1 MKKPFV
7 FSQRS
12 KNSLEGI
19 NPILVKVLY
28 RALEITTADFAV
40 IEGVR
45 SKIEQ
50 QKNVAKGVSQT
61 PNSRHLE
68 ECTIDSICIGNA
80 VDILPTAMK
89 PGMNWNLNAALFDPV
104 LLAIKQAGDEL
115 GVKLRFG
122 KNWTHDP
129 SLPVKTKFPDY
140 PHVEI
145 PR

>member
-12 KNSLEGI
+12 KNNLVGVD
-19 NPILVKVLY
+19 PRLVKVII
-28 RALEITTADFAV
+28 RALELTSADFAV

-45 SKIEQ
+45 SQ
-50 QKNVAKGVSQT
+50 AKQAEYFNNGASQT
-61 PNSRHLE
+61 SNSRHL
-68 ECTIDSICIGNA
+68 TGHA
-80 VDILPTAMK
+80 VDVLPSAMK
-89 PGMNWNLNAALFDPV
+89 PGMDWNEHADLFEPI

-115 GVKLRFG
+115 GVPLRFG

-129 SLPVKTKFPDY
+129 SLPITTRFIDY

>member
-12 KNSLEGI
+12 KNNLVGVD
-19 NPILVKVLY
+19 PRLVKVII
-28 RALEITTADFAV
+28 RALELTSADFAV

-45 SKIEQ
+45 SQ
-50 QKNVAKGVSQT
+50 AKQAEYVNNGASQT
-61 PNSRHLE
+61 SNSRHL
-68 ECTIDSICIGNA
+68 TGHA
-80 VDILPTAMK
+80 VDVLPSAMK
-89 PGMNWNLNAALFDPV
+89 PGMDWNEHADLFEPI

-115 GVKLRFG
+115 GVPLRFG

-129 SLPVKTKFPDY
+129 SLPITTRFIDY

>member
-12 KNSLEGI
+12 KNNLVDVD
-19 NPILVKVLY
+19 PRLVKVIS
-28 RALEITTADFAV
+28 RALELTSADFAV

-45 SKIEQ
+45 SQ
-50 QKNVAKGVSQT
+50 AKQDEYVDNGASQ
-61 PNSRHLE
+61 NRNGRHL
-68 ECTIDSICIGNA
+68 TGHA
-80 VDILPTAMK
+80 VDILPSAMK
-89 PGMNWNLNAALFDPV
+89 PGMNWNVHADLFDPV

-115 GVKLRFG
+115 GVPLRFG

-129 SLPVKTKFPDY
+129 SLPITTRFIDY

>member
-12 KNSLEGI
+12 KSNLVGVD
-19 NPILVKVLY
+19 PRLVKVIT
-28 RALEITTADFAV
+28 RALELTSADFAV

-45 SKIEQ
+45 SQAKQDEYV
-50 QKNVAKGVSQT
+50 KNGASQT
-61 PNSRHLE
+61 SNGRHL
-68 ECTIDSICIGNA
+68 TGHA
-80 VDILPTAMK
+80 VDILPSAMK
-89 PGMNWNLNAALFDPV
+89 PGMDWNVHADLFEPI

-115 GVKLRFG
+115 GVPLRFG
-122 KNWTHDP
+122 KNWAHDP
-129 SLPVKTKFPDY
+129 SLPITTRFIDY

>member
-12 KNSLEGI
+12 KNSLKGV

-28 RALEITTADFAV
+28 RALEITPADFVV

-45 SKIEQ
+45 SKEEQ
-50 QKNVAKGVSQT
+50 RKNMAKGVSQT
-61 PNSRHLE
+61 LNSRHIE
-68 ECTIDSICIGNA
+68 ECKIDSICIGNA
-80 VDILPTAMK
+80 VDVLPTAMK
-89 PGMNWNLNAALFDPV
+89 PGMVWDEHPELFDPV
-104 LLAIKQAGDEL
+104 LQAIKQAGDEL
-115 GVKLRFG
+115 GVPLRFG

-129 SLPVKTKFPDY
+129 SFPIKTNFPDY

>member
-12 KNSLEGI
+12 KNNLVGVD
-19 NPILVKVLY
+19 PRLVKVIT
-28 RALEITTADFAV
+28 RALELTSADFAV

-45 SKIEQ
+45 SQ
-50 QKNVAKGVSQT
+50 AKQAEYVNNGTSQT
-61 PNSRHLE
+61 SNSRHL
-68 ECTIDSICIGNA
+68 TGHA
-80 VDILPTAMK
+80 VDILPSAMK
-89 PGMNWNLNAALFDPV
+89 PGMDWNVHADLFEPI

-115 GVKLRFG
+115 GIPLRFG
-122 KNWTHDP
+122 KNWTNDP
-129 SLPVKTKFPDY
+129 SLPVKTNFPDY

>member
-12 KNSLEGI
+12 KNNLVGVD
-19 NPILVKVLY
+19 PRLVKVII
-28 RALEITTADFAV
+28 RALELTSADFAV

-45 SKIEQ
+45 SQ
-50 QKNVAKGVSQT
+50 AKQAEYVNNGASQT
-61 PNSRHLE
+61 SNSRHL
-68 ECTIDSICIGNA
+68 TGHA
-80 VDILPTAMK
+80 VDVLPSAMK
-89 PGMNWNLNAALFDPV
+89 PGMDWNEHADLFEPI

-115 GVKLRFG
+115 GVPLRFG

-129 SLPVKTKFPDY
+129 SLPVKTNFPDY

>member
-12 KNSLEGI
+12 KNNLVGVD
-19 NPILVKVLY
+19 PRLVKVMV
-28 RALEITTADFAV
+28 RALELTSADFAV

-45 SKIEQ
+45 SQ
-50 QKNVAKGVSQT
+50 AKQDEYVNNGASQT
-61 PNSRHLE
+61 RNGRHL
-68 ECTIDSICIGNA
+68 TGHA
-80 VDILPTAMK
+80 VDILPSAMK
-89 PGMNWNLNAALFDPV
+89 PGMVWDEHPELFDPV
-104 LLAIKQAGDEL
+104 LQAIKQAGDEL
-115 GVKLRFG
+115 GVPLRFG

-129 SLPVKTKFPDY
+129 SLPVKTSFPDY